1 MNDSNDFE
9 SRARAAGRAAGR
21 AARRAVD
28 DVPTVTALAHR
39 RSRGPIRALAIAAAV
54 VLVAVA
60 GTAIAV
66 NERADG
72 PGSDVTSFCTNIAA
86 SFSQPV
92 NTVTNDTTGG
102 TSTDRDPHADD
113 YLRNAP
119 SEIRD
124 AALTILSDRQ
134 HNRPVDRANSQ
145 RLLNWFEVRCYPNA
159 ALPGADAENQR
170 FAPLPAPPGVS
181 ICSVTNR
188 FPLGDTGTRTSDT
201 YGTIAIF
208 GDSTLSDPYWAPM
221 IGLAASKEEVF
232 RDDETAT
239 PVAIPGH
246 PDAVISAMSS
256 AFSNRLTGSQ
266 VISWRDGDRNI
277 GVLGR
282 GYGAE
287 RSAQLIAIASRVTI
301 TNFEPQVAADAL
313 PTHFQQLHRGP
324 LIGVSVLTA
333 ASSPA
338 SSFSLY
344 GSEARL
350 QMNGTV
356 ITSESDGTFEAIRF
370 FSPAVARVTV
380 GRTAALLGPVV
391 GSRSGSPSIEV
402 ARWRMPG
409 GVVLTALSL
418 PGATSVGAPD
428 LHSVI
433 RATRRL
439 DRDEWENLVNG
450 STGCG
455 LFGGEGRTSAATA
468 RSQESSGSGVATT
481 SPSPSSTSTTA
492 PGSRP

>member
-1 MNDSNDFE
+1 MNDFE
-9 SRARAAGRAAGR
+9 SRARAAGRAAR
-21 AARRAVD
+21 DAVD
-28 DVPTVTALAHR
+28 DIPSMTALR
-39 RSRGPIRALAIAAAV
+39 PRSSRGPIRALAIAAAV

-66 NERADG
+66 NQRAAG
-72 PGSDVTSFCTNIAA
+72 PASDVTNFCAQIAA
-86 SFSQPV
+86 DASQPTD
-92 NTVTNDTTGG
+92 TVTNETTGKSA
-102 TSTDRDPHADD
+102 TSRQPNADE
-113 YLRNAP
+113 YLRDAP

-124 AALTILSDRQ
+124 VALAILSDRR

-145 RLLNWFEVRCYPNA
+145 LLLNWFEVRCYPNA
-159 ALPGADAENQR
+159 ALPGAGAENQR

-181 ICSVTNR
+181 ICSATNR
-188 FPLGDTGTRTSDT
+188 FPLGDAGTRTSDT

-208 GDSTLSDPYWAPM
+208 GDSTLSDPYSAPM

-256 AFSNRLTGSQ
+256 AFSNRLAGSQ

-282 GYGAE
+282 SYGAE
-287 RSAQLIAIASRVTI
+287 RTAQLIAIASRVTI
-301 TNFEPQVAADAL
+301 TKSEPQLAADAL
-313 PTHFQQLHRGP
+313 PTLFQQIHRGP
-324 LIGVSVLTA
+324 LIGLSILTA
-333 ASSPA
+333 ASSPT

-350 QMNGTV
+350 QMSGTLMA
-356 ITSESDGTFEAIRF
+356 SDTDSAFEAIRF
-370 FSPAVARVTV
+370 FAPAVARVTV

-391 GSRSGSPSIEV
+391 GSRSGSSSVEV
-402 ARWRMPG
+402 ARWTMPG

-418 PGATSVGAPD
+418 PGATSVAAPD
-428 LHSVI
+428 LRSVI
-433 RATRRL
+433 GATRRL

-455 LFGGEGRTSAATA
+455 LFGESGTSGTSAITA
-468 RSQESSGSGVATT
+468 RGQDSGSLAPSATVGTTPAT
-481 SPSPSSTSTTA
+481 SVP
-492 PGSRP
+492 